1 MFKHASYDRT
11 EIENVD
17 GARHLNASE
26 QASTQHGPAAVPTRI
41 VEGNG
46 TQRAIRMS
54 TAVGRTTSV
63 VFESLAAAVIRE
75 VQRLRAAGKN
85 RQAPCAERR
94 ADRSGA
100 AARQA
105 YEQGAETAAILARR
119 RREKVAVVPS

>member
-54 TAVGRTTSV
+54 TAV
-63 VFESLAAAVIRE
+63 LAE
-75 VQRLRAAGKN
+75 RLRSCSKASLP
-85 RQAPCAERR
+85 Q
-94 ADRSGA
+94 
-100 AARQA
+100 
-105 YEQGAETAAILARR
+105 
-119 RREKVAVVPS
+119 